1 LSVEEVDELDFKQ
14 WIELYQSYKDDFDFE
29 LCLTKRGMTY
39 AEAYASQQ
47 ANHGAE
53 NTISW

>member
-1 LSVEEVDELDFKQ
+1 MEEIGSLTPKDFFQ
-14 WIELYQSYKDDFDFE
+14 LYQCYKDDFDFE

-53 NTISW
+53 NTIAW